1 MNGEKI
7 KTGNLITINTMV
19 ENNRTMDH
27 LNALNTVGTTTYYS
41 YAFVGLR
48 KTCQTCSLGFLKNLL
63 LSRLGYGVLIIKNP
77 LKSFYWEDLE
87 PVTFTNWYGSEPNT
101 YYYDCTHIRTVSVT
115 T

>member
-1 MNGEKI
+1 MHLILSERQHTIRMLSLDSEKLA
-7 KTGNLITINTMV
+7 KLAAK
-19 ENNRTMDH
+19 DSQK
-27 LNALNTVGTTTYYS
+27 Y
-41 YAFVGLR
+41 
-48 KTCQTCSLGFLKNLL
+48 LL

>member
-48 KTCQTCSLGFLKNLL
+48 KTCQTCSLGFSKRNSLCLD
-63 LSRLGYGVLIIKNP
+63 LIIEFE
-77 LKSFYWEDLE
+77 LLR
-87 PVTFTNWYGSEPNT
+87 
-101 YYYDCTHIRTVSVT
+101 IRNKVST
-115 T
+115 GKI